1 MTKRFITSLLPVIA
15 LLLIVG
21 SWQKLM
27 AQDQPERFLTGVQ
40 NPEDL
45 LQLPGTHWIIVSC
58 YSSSTTKSGKLMA
71 IDLDKQGTAPLEVFP
86 GPTPLK
92 NGNLPDNNPINKLFR
107 PHGINCLQTG
117 INQYRLFVI
126 SHGSEETIEIF
137 DVDLRSEDL
146 QITWSKSIGL
156 PTTVWA
162 NGIVVSPDETV
173 FVTSMYDPADK
184 KFIDEF
190 EKGKPTG
197 QVWKWTSGQGWQTLN
212 GKLLSGANGIEISRD
227 GQILYVSEWATR
239 RLWRFSLNRA
249 IVDSYIQLD
258 FLTDNLRWTEKGNL
272 LLAGQKASP
281 AILFKAHSLQQA
293 VGGNQF
299 SVAEINPVTFTAN
312 SLIDG
317 GDRDFGWGTVA
328 IAVGAEIWVGSSLT
342 SRIACYKSFKT
353 KSTR

>member
-1 MTKRFITSLLPVIA
+1 
-15 LLLIVG
+15 
-21 SWQKLM
+21 
-27 AQDQPERFLTGVQ
+27 
-40 NPEDL
+40 
-45 LQLPGTHWIIVSC
+45 
-58 YSSSTTKSGKLMA
+58 MA
-71 IDLDKQGTAPLEVFP
+71 IDLEKQGIPPLVIFPGQAPL
-86 GPTPLK
+86 K
-92 NGNLPDNNPINKLFR
+92 SNNLNTLFR

-126 SHGSEETIEIF
+126 NHGSKETIEVF
-137 DVDLRSEDL
+137 DIDLRSQDL

-190 EKGKPTG
+190 EKGEPTG
-197 QVWKWTSGQGWQTLN
+197 QVWKWTSTQGWQTLN
-212 GKLLSGANGIEISRD
+212 DKLLSGSNGIEISRD
-227 GQILYVSEWATR
+227 GQILYVSEWAKR
-239 RLWRFSLNRA
+239 RLWKFSLNKA
-249 IVDSYIQLD
+249 VVDSYIQLD

-272 LLAGQKASP
+272 LLTGQKANP
-281 AILFKAHSLQQA
+281 AILFKAHSLQHL

-312 SLIDG
+312 YLIDG
-317 GDRDFGWGTVA
+317 GSRDFGWGTVA
-328 IAVGAEIWVGSSLT
+328 IAVGDEIWVGSSLT
-342 SRIACYKSFKT
+342 NKIACYKNLKT